1 MPEGASKDE
10 ECCWTIC
17 ASSLVTA
24 VSMLSSC
31 WERKQ
36 AGAVIRWYA
45 RGDHRCMEKRSSGF
59 CTGSGKQRSAGI
71 GWGGLLEEVGLAGA

>member
-36 AGAVIRWYA
+36 LEAKSRHGAKV
-45 RGDHRCMEKRSSGF
+45 KRKHDS
-59 CTGSGKQRSAGI
+59 
-71 GWGGLLEEVGLAGA
+71 L